1 MSESAC
7 ATDYNSIMSEVVT
20 TTNNNDNI
28 NETDNSTDTSTEPN
42 MDHTIK
48 RLCWSVFVAN
58 F

>member
-1 MSESAC
+1 
-7 ATDYNSIMSEVVT
+7 MSEVVT
-20 TTNNNDNI
+20 TTSNHDNNN
-28 NETDNSTDTSTEPN
+28 EADNSTDTSTEPD